1 LNSRSPIRG
10 LAIALS
16 SVALAF
22 PAAAPAAGGNGG
34 TAAPTPGASGQVD
47 PSFALN
53 AKGAMYLGRTLS
65 ITGSD
70 PSAASK
76 LVSLQAREGAN
87 QWIQVATAQAD
98 SSGAFAA
105 SWRPSSSGQYQ
116 LRGVVAG
123 AAQASDAGSA
133 STPRTVVV
141 YKAATATWYGPG
153 FFGKRTACG
162 QRLTR
167 RLVGVAN
174 RHLRC
179 GTEVQIRYRRRTLV
193 APVVDRGPFSHHAQW
208 DLTAAAAKRLGMTVT
223 SRIGAAPLDLSL
235 QPPVL

>member
-1 LNSRSPIRG
+1 MFP
-10 LAIALS
+10 AIA
-16 SVALAF
+16 A
-22 PAAAPAAGGNGG
+22 AAGGNGG
-34 TAAPTPGASGQVD
+34 AAAPAPGASGPVD

-76 LVSLQAREGAN
+76 VVSLQARQGSGP
-87 QWIQVATAQAD
+87 WLQVATAQAD
-98 SSGAFAA
+98 PGGAFAA
-105 SWRPSSSGQYQ
+105 GWRPSSSGQYQ

-123 AAQASDAGSA
+123 AAQASDAASA

-153 FFGKRTACG
+153 FYGKRTACG

-179 GTEVQIRYRRRTLV
+179 GTEVQVRYRGRTIV
-193 APVVDRGPFSHHAQW
+193 APVVDRGPFSRHAQW
-208 DLTAAAAKRLGMTVT
+208 DLTSAAAGRLGMTVT
-223 SRIGAAPLDLSL
+223 SRIGAAPLDLPL

>member
-1 LNSRSPIRG
+1 ML
-10 LAIALS
+10 
-16 SVALAF
+16 
-22 PAAAPAAGGNGG
+22 PAAAAAAGGNGG
-34 TAAPTPGASGQVD
+34 AAAPAPGASGPVD

-53 AKGAMYLGRTLS
+53 TKGAVYLGRTLLVS
-65 ITGSD
+65 GSD

-76 LVSLQAREGAN
+76 VVTLEARRGSG
-87 QWIQVATAQAD
+87 QWMQVATAQAD
-98 SSGAFAA
+98 ASGAFAA

-123 AAQASDAGSA
+123 AAQASDAASA

-153 FFGKRTACG
+153 FYGKRTACG

-179 GTEVQIRYRRRTLV
+179 GTEVQVRYRGRTLV
-193 APVVDRGPFSHHAQW
+193 APVVDRGPYSRHAQW
-208 DLTAAAAKRLGMTVT
+208 DLTSAAAKRLGMTVT

-235 QPPVL
+235 QPPSL

>member
-16 SVALAF
+16 SAALAF
-22 PAAAPAAGGNGG
+22 PAAAAASGNGG
-34 TAAPTPGASGQVD
+34 AAAPAPGAAGAVD

-53 AKGAMYLGRTLS
+53 AKGAMYLGRALS

-76 LVSLQAREGAN
+76 LVSLQARRGSD
-87 QWIQVATAQAD
+87 QWMQVASAQAD

-105 SWRPSSSGQYQ
+105 SWRPASSGQYQ

-123 AAQASDAGSA
+123 AAQASDAASA

-141 YKAATATWYGPG
+141 YKAAMATWYGPG
-153 FFGKRTACG
+153 FYGRRTACG

-174 RHLRC
+174 RRLRC
-179 GTEVQIRYRRRTLV
+179 GTEVQVRYRGRTLV
-193 APVVDRGPFSHHAQW
+193 APVVDRGPYSRKAQW
-208 DLTAAAAKRLGMTVT
+208 DLTSAAAKRLGMTVT
-223 SRIGAAPLDLSL
+223 SRIGAAPLDLSM

>member
-1 LNSRSPIRG
+1 
-10 LAIALS
+10 IALS
-16 SVALAF
+16 GAALAF
-22 PAAAPAAGGNGG
+22 PAVALATGGNGG
-34 TAAPTPGASGQVD
+34 TASPTPGASGPVD

-53 AKGAMYLGRTLS
+53 ARGAMYLGRTLS

-76 LVSLQAREGAN
+76 VVSLEARQGSD
-87 QWIQVATAQAD
+87 QWVQVATAQAD
-98 SSGAFAA
+98 PSGAFAA
-105 SWRPSSSGQYQ
+105 TWRPSSSGQYQ

-123 AAQASDAGSA
+123 TAQASDASSA
-133 STPRTVVV
+133 SSPRTVVV

-153 FFGKRTACG
+153 FYGKRTACG

-179 GTEVQIRYRRRTLV
+179 GTQVQVRYRARTIV
-193 APVVDRGPFSHHAQW
+193 APVVDRGPYSRHAQW

-223 SRIGAAPLDLSL
+223 SRIGAAPLNLSL